1 MDHTGGGGVD
11 VVIVGTGVQG
21 IELSLNVVHVAL
33 CAGNALGDGLHGGV
47 VQSFY
52 FALALLHHG
61 LDLSIGVTGSLIGRG
76 IKGLLGDLALVG
88 LVLIVVGLIFGVC
101 LAEVVGIIL
110 HALQQLVVLVQLG
123 LVDLELA
130 FQVILLHVD
139 IRALDV
145 GHEVALVHIAA
156 LRNIHLGNGAGITG
170 HDIGFIAGL
179 HGACVLADIN
189 AVGMGAPH
197 HQKQHEDAH
206 QNDKSVAIRRQL
218 FFHHD
223 AAVLQIR
230 KVLNFN
236 RHNYLVSIKT
246 STTASSSS

>member
-1 MDHTGGGGVD
+1 MLLGCGEDEDHVRWRFLQSLEKGIEGGGTEHVD
-11 VVIVGTGVQG
+11 LVDDEHLVFAY
-21 IELSLNVVHVAL
+21 LRRD
-33 CAGNALGDGLHGGV
+33 AG
-47 VQSFY
+47 
-52 FALALLHHG
+52 LLHQG
-61 LDLSIGVTGSLIGRG
+61 LDLLVRVTGRLVGGRVERV
-76 IKGLLGDLALVG
+76 LCHLALVG

-145 GHEVALVHIAA
+145 GHEGALVHIAA

-197 HQKQHEDAH
+197 HQKQH
-206 QNDKSVAIRRQL
+206 
-218 FFHHD
+218 D